1 MKNWIVAL
9 LLGAALTVSAHEMN
23 MHMAAGEKT
32 LKVAVVL
39 FDGVEEIDYAG
50 PIEVFGASGA
60 TVLTVGLS
68 KAPVTSVYGLRVL
81 PEYDTADL
89 PDVDVLLVPGGGIG
103 EAWKNPQL
111 LAWIKERSAKVRV
124 TMSVCSGAFIL
135 GKAGLLDGRQATTTS
150 SMRDE
155 LARHFP
161 KAQVMRQRFVDA
173 GKLITT
179 AGLSAGI
186 DGSLYLVQRE
196 LGAERAKA
204 AAGYMEY
211 DWRPQPESK

>member
-1 MKNWIVAL
+1 MKNWIAAL
-9 LLGAALTVSAHEMN
+9 LLGAALSASAGEMN
-23 MHMAAGEKT
+23 MDMGGGGKT

-50 PIEVFGASGA
+50 PIEVFGAAGS
-60 TVLTVGLS
+60 TILTVGMS
-68 KAPVTSVYGLRVL
+68 KATVTSVYGLRVT
-81 PEYDTADL
+81 PEYAAADL
-89 PDVDVLLVPGGGIG
+89 PDVDVLLVPGGGIV

-111 LAWIKERSAKVRV
+111 LAWIKERSAKTRV

-135 GKAGLLDGRQATTTS
+135 GKAGLLDGQPATTTT
-150 SMRDE
+150 SMRGE

-161 KAQVMRQRFVDA
+161 KAQVQQRRFVDA

-186 DGSLYLVQRE
+186 DGALYLVQRE
-196 LGAERAKA
+196 LGADRAKMA
-204 AAGYMEY
+204 ASYMEY
-211 DWRPQPESK
+211 DWRPETVK

>member
-1 MKNWIVAL
+1 MKNWIAAL
-9 LLGAALTVSAHEMN
+9 LLGAALTASADEMN
-23 MHMAAGEKT
+23 MHMGEGGKS

-60 TVLTVGLS
+60 TILTVGLT
-68 KAPVTSVYGLRVL
+68 KASVTSVYGLRVT
-81 PEYDTADL
+81 PEYDMADL
-89 PDVDVLLVPGGGIG
+89 PDVDVLLVPGGGIV

-111 LAWIKERSAKVRV
+111 LAWIKERSAKVKV
-124 TMSVCSGAFIL
+124 TMAVCSGAFIL
-135 GKAGLLDGRQATTTS
+135 GKAGLLDGQPVTTTS
-150 SMRDE
+150 SMRGE

-161 KAQVMRQRFVDA
+161 TAKVQQRRFVEA

-196 LGAERAKA
+196 LGIERAKA
-204 AAGYMEY
+204 AASYMEY
-211 DWRPQPESK
+211 DWRP

>member
-1 MKNWIVAL
+1 MKNWIAAL
-9 LLGAALTVSAHEMN
+9 LLGAALSASADEMS
-23 MHMAAGEKT
+23 MHMGGDGKS
-32 LKVAVVL
+32 LKVAVLL

-50 PIEVFGASGA
+50 PIEVFGASGS
-60 TVLTVGLS
+60 TILTVGLT
-68 KAPVTSVYGLRVL
+68 KAPVNSVYGLRVT
-81 PEYDTADL
+81 PEFDTSDL
-89 PDVDVLLVPGGGIG
+89 PDVDVLLVPGGGVT

-111 LAWIKERSAKVRV
+111 LAWIKERSAKVKV

-135 GKAGLLDGRQATTTS
+135 GKAGLLDGRPATTTS
-150 SMRDE
+150 SMRDQ
-155 LARHFP
+155 LAKHFP
-161 KAQVMRQRFVDA
+161 KTQVQQKRFVDA

-204 AAGYMEY
+204 AASYMEY
-211 DWRPQPESK
+211 DWRP

>member
-1 MKNWIVAL
+1 MKNWIAAL
-9 LLGAALTVSAHEMN
+9 LLGVALNASAED
-23 MHMAAGEKT
+23 MHMHMDAGART

-50 PIEVFGASGA
+50 PIEVFGASGS
-60 TVLTVGLS
+60 TILTVGLS
-68 KAPVTSVYGLRVL
+68 KAPVTSVYGLRVI
-81 PEYDTADL
+81 PQYDTSDL

-103 EAWKNPQL
+103 EAWKDPKL
-111 LAWIKERSAKVRV
+111 LAWIKERSAKVGV

-135 GKAGLLDGRQATTTS
+135 GKAGLLDGRPATTTS

-161 KAQVMRQRFVDA
+161 TAQVLKQRYVDA

-204 AAGYMEY
+204 AASYMEY
-211 DWRPQPESK
+211 DWRP

>member
-1 MKNWIVAL
+1 MKNWIAAL
-9 LLGAALTVSAHEMN
+9 LLGAALTASADEMS
-23 MHMAAGEKT
+23 MHMGGKS

-50 PIEVFGASGA
+50 PIEVFGASGS
-60 TVLTVGLS
+60 TILTVGLT
-68 KAPVTSVYGLRVL
+68 KAPVTSVYGLRVT

-89 PDVDVLLVPGGGIG
+89 PEVDVLLVPGGGIV

-111 LAWIKERSAKVRV
+111 LAWIKERSARVKV

-135 GKAGLLDGRQATTTS
+135 GKAGLLDGQPATTTS
-150 SMRDE
+150 SMRGE

-161 KAQVMRQRFVDA
+161 KAQVQQRRFVDA

-204 AAGYMEY
+204 AASYMEY
-211 DWRPQPESK
+211 DWHPDDAK

>member
-1 MKNWIVAL
+1 MKNWIAAL
-9 LLGAALTVSAHEMN
+9 LLGAALSASADEMS
-23 MHMAAGEKT
+23 MHMGGDGKS
-32 LKVAVVL
+32 LKVAVLL

-50 PIEVFGASGA
+50 PIEVFGASGS
-60 TVLTVGLS
+60 TILTVGLT
-68 KAPVTSVYGLRVL
+68 KAPVTSVYGLRVT
-81 PEYDTADL
+81 PEFDTSDL
-89 PDVDVLLVPGGGIG
+89 PDVDVLLVPGGGVA

-111 LAWIKERSAKVRV
+111 LAWVKERSAKVRV

-135 GKAGLLDGRQATTTS
+135 GKAGLLDGQPATTTS
-150 SMRDE
+150 SMRDQ
-155 LARHFP
+155 LAKHFP
-161 KAQVMRQRFVDA
+161 KAQVQQRRFVDA

-204 AAGYMEY
+204 AASYMEY
-211 DWRPQPESK
+211 DWRP